1 MTRIRTLD
9 FLPSIFQT
17 PTNSQFLA
25 ATLDQLVNPPL
36 TRKIQ
41 GYVGSKFGYGI
52 DAKDYYVVE
61 PTKTRT
67 DYQLEPGITFLK
79 DNESVAKDFIS
90 YPGLLDALKLQGG
103 ITTDNSK
110 LFNSQF
116 YSWDS
121 FTNLDMIINYNQ
133 YYWLPEGPP
142 AVNVASDTVFLNN
155 EYIVESLPNT
165 YNIRAVG
172 AGAGAD
178 NPTITLIRGG
188 TYNFYVNQDTQFWIQ
203 GAPGISGY
211 SPTQTNLYVRD
222 VYGVSNNGS
231 TNDVITFNVP
241 QKNAQDEYNFPG
253 NNPVGVV
260 STRSFGQLNGARLAD
275 INNIDGVTSLNG
287 RTVMFYNTNI
297 ASELGYVSNFYDV
310 GRWDINTGGLVSP
323 SLTQATNIDSNGN
336 ISLDNLSDLA
346 IGTTIQF
353 SGTSFGG
360 LQSYSPSRQPIIN
373 ASAMLSG
380 IEYWIT
386 NVGTTDWT
394 AAGVP
399 SNAVINGEINGN
411 LLTVESLIS
420 GAFNI
425 GMTITGT
432 GISPGTKIIGYSQ
445 EVSWSTGKN
454 TYILNN
460 SQTVSNTNINVYDI
474 NVGTIFTA
482 TGPVAGTGQ
491 VRRYL
496 PVLYYVKSIDLGSNT
511 ITVSETLGGPT
522 YLPLTA
528 ASGTMTV
535 NKNQGLYE
543 EGAYY
548 NVNDY
553 FFTIS
558 YVGDINDPV
567 LKLTPASLIPTEQKI
582 TPQFGTQYIGLNFF
596 KNEDGFIEQYPYIS
610 APLDTLYYQD
620 GTNPN
625 KVGLIRLIESNALN
639 TLNVNTQIL
648 GKKNFTSTN
657 GVAFTNGLKVEFDGD
672 VIPRSYLSGQYYVEG
687 VGTAI
692 ELIPVDS
699 LVVPESFTTQT
710 SLPYDTTNFDIGNFD
725 AALFI
730 PENADYI
737 TIARNSI
744 NKNAWSRSN
753 RWFHSDV
760 IKATSEYNNDPN
772 ILTTYASSINKAQR
786 PIIEFYPNLKL
797 FNSGTVAKA
806 AIDFIDTRTTD
817 AFSQIAGQAAFYPD
831 VETYTDYSVAASIE
845 ASPTINIGDYLPG
858 QQYRVLS
865 MGTTDP
871 ASWLALGVEVFVEG
885 EFVPGIEYVITSLG
899 TTNWNAIAGTIGV
912 TYLPGSIFTAVYS
925 GEIVG
930 SGGGQA
936 GKTLFTAQNTGE
948 FNSNTLISGLPYTIT
963 ELGNTLWQNIGSNL
977 DGIASLTPG
986 TQYIIQSI
994 GTTSQ
999 LNWNTAAGTTD
1010 VVYKVGDVFTAVAS
1024 VPGGGTGKAYVR
1036 NFTATGP
1043 SVGTGTATQGNGTSL
1058 SLTSTNIYI
1067 PADTVNGTLSVGMYI
1082 NDQIEN
1088 EISQLPANTRIL
1100 SIEGT
1105 NLYTIKVIYP
1115 LPTIITGSTPGSS
1128 VISFVANTKNNSDL
1142 LLFPGSRIVFANESN
1157 PLVKN
1162 KIYVANYST
1171 TIAGSYPIITLTE
1184 ALDGDIQS
1192 NDQFAILRGQVYQ
1205 GTSFYYDGENFIQ
1218 AQQKVTVNQPPK
1230 FDVYD
1235 ENGISFGNENFYE
1248 STTFT
1253 GNELFRYKINEN
1265 GVNDSILGFPVTY
1278 SSINNVG
1285 DITFEVALNTDTFN
1299 YVTGLQQN
1307 ITETQYVNTGYVY
1320 NVTSRTEYER
1330 LIGWQTAVAPST
1342 QYQIFTFNYTPDTD
1356 IEFSTGDKVFY
1367 TVSCDVSQLNVSDTV
1382 WPSIEVYNN
1391 NNILIAETDYTIE
1404 NGSNFTNV
1412 TVQIPGITETV
1423 IQVAI
1428 LSNQTSQ
1435 NAYYSIPINLS
1446 NNPFNSDV
1454 TTVDIGDIRGHYQSI
1469 FYNNPDTTGVVFGA
1483 NNTRDLGNIV
1493 PWGNKIIQNSAS
1505 LALPGT
1511 FLRQSEHNL
1520 FDALKFN
1527 SREYIKF
1534 KTLLIDTANK
1544 IDWQQRF
1551 NASQLLDEA
1560 LDQITSVKNQEMPF
1574 FWSDMIPNKSPYLT
1588 NTYTFF
1594 NNIDTS
1600 TFPLSKIYNFDTANY
1615 DGVLVYLETK
1625 LQGTTIT
1632 QQLIKNVDYTISAES
1647 PSLIVTKDLINGDKI
1662 IIKEYNQTYGSYVP
1676 NTPTKLG
1683 LYPATIPH
1691 VTLDSSYNQPTYFIV
1706 GHDGSYTK
1714 LYGDYDPVFGCIDYR
1729 DQVLLEYETRVYNN
1743 LKLSNTIPIVAAD
1756 IIPGYFRNTTIN
1768 YDEWLDM
1775 YSSNFLDW
1783 IGQNRLDYK
1792 TQLYLTNNEY
1802 TYNYKNSRDKLNNSL
1817 VLQGN
1822 WRGIYTY
1829 YFDTSTPNL
1838 TPWEMI
1844 GYSNKPD
1851 WWETRYGPAPYTS
1864 DNLILWQDMENGIDY
1879 NNGNPVTIDIY
1890 KRPGLLKI
1898 LPVNDQGELI
1908 NPLFA
1913 LVGNYNPNTFQRDWN
1928 IGDVAPVE
1936 FSYRRSS
1943 TWPYDLMRLQAL
1955 LKPANFF
1962 NLGVDVDNYKYSS
1975 EFNQFLINNRTHLV
1989 PANIQVYGNG
1999 TPKTSYINWI
2009 VDFEKQLGVNATDNI
2024 EKLLKNLD
2032 VRLVYR
2038 LAGFSDKTLL
2048 KFFVEKGT
2056 PGSKNASLLIPDE
2069 SYQVLLYENQPYDR
2083 LIYSAVIVQLV
2094 DDGYKVFGN
2103 SQTTNY
2109 FKTLTP
2115 IKNSNTKKITIQDV
2129 TVDVADNYKD
2139 TIQLVPYGTTFYT
2152 AQEVSQF
2159 LMSYG
2164 AYLTSAGAKF
2174 DIIESSISIN
2184 WEQMVAEFLYWSQ
2197 IGWSTRSIVTL
2208 NPAANTLIID
2218 KESQIVQPL
2227 TYQQSNFVLNQNLYP
2242 IEMKDLSIL
2251 RDGTVFSVSALNSGD
2266 TIAYGQFNLSN
2277 IEHGIVFDN
2286 TTIFGDVIYNLIS
2299 GLKQNRIF
2307 VQGTKSAEWNGTMF
2321 ASGFIYNQD
2330 NIEEWKENT
2339 KYTKGEIV
2347 KFKNKYF
2354 TALSILQPSP
2364 TFIETQWK
2372 ETDYDQIQKGL
2383 LPNSSTR
2390 SYESSLYYNCNQA
2403 NLEED
2408 GDQVAFSL
2416 IGFRSRPYMASADLT
2431 DITQVNVYKN
2441 FIKEKGTRAALSVFK
2456 GANLP
2461 QGGIDYDIYENW
2473 AILAGTFGGVLNNNF
2488 IEFKLNQNLLTGN
2501 PGTVGLTTGDAVQG
2515 AQQIVPLYSLRNYG
2529 HPVNS
2534 ANVLPLISEYTPSA
2548 TFPDAGYV
2556 NFNDV
2561 KMSAYFFEQ
2570 LAVGVDQNGIIVPI
2584 NNFYVGD
2591 YVYLANYLAKWQV
2604 MTPDVIGQVVQANA
2618 NLNGTTTITFSKPH
2632 NLSQYDIFA
2641 IINFDSSINGYYVA
2655 TQIINPYEV
2664 IVPLV
2669 LSNSVRTITGQ
2680 GIGYSFYSQRVEQP
2694 SDIQNL
2700 PLLEKEFV
2708 KNTAWVDVNNDGGWA
2723 VYRKG
2728 INYAYDNEFT
2738 IENSVNFG
2746 SAVAFT
2752 SKGDYLF
2759 ADAGTGNVYRFQ
2771 YDALNKVYEQDQT
2784 ITNDISF
2791 GTNIAYAQ
2799 NVYAIS
2805 QATID
2810 PKVYFYYINDTTI
2823 TDDII
2828 SFNTTI
2834 NAPANATNFGT
2845 GLAMSGDANWLYV
2858 GDFDTDT
2865 ITPNIRNKV
2874 HAYRRNNTVVNAGS
2888 FIIGQTYQITEL
2900 GDDPEFT
2907 TYGAVDNSVGIYFT
2921 ATSSGTGTGKAI
2933 NVNYE
2938 FVTTLE
2944 SPEITP
2950 DKFGSVIST
2959 NYYGDVVV
2967 VGAPEYDYNI
2977 NIENWGK
2984 SYVFNRIIQNFEAQ
2998 NNYSTES
3005 ATTYSL
3011 AFAPTGS
3018 LDPIIYKNGIIVN
3031 SSEYTIV
3038 GTDLLYSGY
3047 FKAGDIIEVDSCNF
3061 NLVQTLTTE
3070 TNPRIGVGFGTGLD
3084 TNKFAT
3090 EILVGA
3096 PFALN
3101 STNEEGAVYRYTN
3114 AGARFGI
3121 VIGTEEVNVT
3131 VPRQLLIN
3139 GFLVTI
3145 PAGNA
3150 DLAALTINQAG
3161 ISNIEAASTNG
3172 KLIIS
3177 LINQDL
3183 ALANEKL
3190 LINVT
3195 DATTLEELGLTLYT
3209 QTQVIQCPHLTGPT
3223 QFGTTIKFNEQN
3235 SVVISA
3241 PSGTRYAQ
3249 TTFDFVDDDNYQND
3263 LVFDNNATQFIDSYP
3278 NAGAVYMYDYLSN
3291 FEENLNN
3298 IGAYTYAQSCNAR
3311 DQIYGAQPYYGQV
3324 LDFNENK
3331 VIIGTPNYRPDDI
3344 DGQVVVY
3351 VNETGIPN
3359 WSVYRQ
3365 TNPIVDI
3372 NRIQNIQIYS
3382 AESNQTLVN
3391 MDYFDPLQGKLLGAI
3406 RQNINNISN
3415 TDPATYNNELNRQS
3429 GFVWGTEQVGTVWFD
3444 TTNVRFV
3451 NYHQNDNSYNA
3462 KYWGTLFP
3470 GSDVAVY
3477 TWIGSSVTPAEYQ
3490 GPGIPKDVNLYTVQ
3504 TIINSSNTI
3513 QPVYYFWVRNSGL
3526 ILGNKTLADTT
3537 VASYISNPLAS
3548 GITYLAPINSNVF
3561 ALYNSQQYINAT
3573 DSVLH
3578 VGYSNGYNDDPS
3590 HQSYQL
3596 IREDFASDFL
3606 PGFVNPAKGIF
3617 RPESLY
3623 DRMLDSLAG
3632 VDEEGG
3638 VLPDPF
3644 LPKLVQTGVLARPR
3658 QSFFYNRYKALQ
3670 NYLQYANSILQL
3682 YPITELRPQ
3691 ISFLNEKGPY
3701 YDTTLY
3707 WERINWWAPGYNNNT
3722 KPVAQVQFYGDLS
3735 TLNVPEGTIVSVSQN
3750 SQGFI
3755 EYYRLDQ
3762 NNVWTRIGLQNGTIR
3777 FKTELWN
3784 YDLGETGYGD
3794 DFFGTTPFDQYPSQE
3809 TRWIIRA
3816 LNEQIYTNDLLIFR
3830 NKSLI
3835 LLFEY
3840 IQAETV
3846 ENQNYLP
3853 WLNKT
3858 SLVDVSHKIRE
3869 LLPIQNFKSDN
3880 QEFLSGYV
3888 NEVKPY
3894 HVVIKEFL
3902 FEYKGTDVY
3911 QGNITDFD
3919 LPATYDFTTQ
3929 SFITP
3934 QLVYSNP
3941 NQSNE
3946 FLPDDSIW
3954 TLPQYTEW
3962 YNNYGVSLVGQENY
3976 LITRIVSYLPIGTTF
3991 VIVDNAQGFPIN
4003 GTIKI
4008 ADVENPSRFEI
4019 IGYSSVDTSTN
4030 TLFGLTRGLNGT
4042 EEYDHLPNENV
4053 FIDLPAVVV
4062 LDGGRGYSNPPRVL
4076 AQIDLSKYP
4085 EPKEEAVLEAIMSL
4099 DSVVGVKVINP
4110 GVGYPVL
4117 PNIVIDPAASF
4128 TFTSDNVT
4136 ALENTIELYAP
4147 ALQTGDLVR
4156 YVKVAG
4162 ENIGGLENNQY
4173 YYINVLASSPLTVL
4187 ALYANYSDAVKD
4199 QNRVEIYSQGTGS
4212 DHKFDLGAKA
4222 SAISSSYPIRE
4233 NNLTLRFDRTTYD
4246 SQVKDW
4252 TPSSFYGAF
4261 FAGSYNN
4268 TENVSSSSIELQS
4281 TLPAISTILAS
4292 NDGLVLPISNIDN
4305 EREIDWSEFK
4315 RTVDTIGLD
4324 AITLDVTASTN
4335 NASGST
4341 IGFTI
4346 GMPVC
4351 FTGDVGSELETY
4363 DIVTKTGTIY
4373 YVAEIINATQFRIS
4387 ETQYGPVK
4395 SLASY
4400 TPVSALYCFTAQI
4413 IDTAVIS
4420 TYYPGIRTVV
4430 GTSATNDVINI
4441 PLTDIGTGGTS
4452 GLYTGIPVVFTGNVF
4467 GNIEEHVVYFVNSVL
4482 DSEHFTLR
4490 ENNDF
4495 VRIKALSI
4503 NAANQIIVQNTT
4515 GLNVNDRIVFSNL
4528 VIEGEPV
4535 NNWGNIAAGTI
4546 YYVKSIGINVIT
4558 ISTTLGGSELT
4569 LSPVTS
4575 DSQTYSFFVDQEGN
4589 FELSD
4594 AIGNMTINIQLP
4606 ASPGQVD
4613 GQLFT
4618 FYPTSN
4624 QYVNITSTE
4633 YGNLIERTIEY
4644 SSASANLIT
4653 ISNISGGRS
4662 GMYIGMPITVND
4674 NIGGL
4679 VANTTYYIEEIG
4691 TLTYSIT
4698 NSSSSSDEFSVD
4710 GNVDSLYVNMPV
4722 VFSEN
4727 PLGSIIIGAT
4737 YYVDTIDTLNN
4748 RFTVK
4753 DSLTGTTIQLTTN
4766 SGSMIATGPVYLKL
4780 NATITSNQYG
4790 PVTLNQKIITDA
4802 TFDVS
4807 YILGGYRVIISNQ
4820 GEGFTVNNTITI
4832 PGNLLGGT
4840 TPKNDLTITVNKI
4853 DSIVPGTY
4861 SWSLP
4866 LESNGNIL
4874 NVTCNGKPN
4883 ATTNKYYLKVTGSNT
4898 FKVYSDPR
4906 MTIPVS
4912 GLTLPYDG
4920 WTKTNA
4926 TACSGSDIT
4935 VDNTS
4940 LFAENDS
4947 IVFTGTVFGNIV
4959 LGKVYYIKQII
4970 DSTTIT
4976 ITEEPGGTAFVVGSD
4991 SGNMIMTKP
5000 GSFMQ
5005 LPEPFY
5011 FNQSIVKYNN
5021 RVYICVVSNN
5031 DDQFVFGKW
5040 EELNSGDRR
5049 LNAMDRVVGYYQPTV
5064 NMPGKEL
5071 SQLFDGVTYPNTTY
5085 KGNAFDP
5092 AEQFEIDTLLQDQ
5105 IFYPENVNI
5114 TGITF
5119 DGVNYIAPANLPN
5132 YTALAK
5138 DLEVTDDWLL
5148 GRLSNKPLYITDII
5162 KTNDLYVMTSTNSA
5176 TPILTSTDA
5185 TGWST
5190 NGFFIPAGVS
5200 ESEIEFERKLLIQSK
5215 LSFEA
5220 VTHGAN
5226 KYVAVGNN
5234 ICTSTDGI
5242 NWIETYKF
5250 SSDNTGKF
5258 YDVKYCTTATF
5269 TGFIAVGERNSTKF
5283 VLISFDGDTWLL
5295 TSTGNFFIY
5304 PPGTPA
5310 QEQNAII
5317 KTICSN
5323 DTSIVLAGDQGV
5335 VYRGI
5340 AFPFVYVGPQGS
5352 ENFNSSGF
5360 GDGSFVLVG
5369 NKGTIY
5375 SSSNGSTWNLK
5386 SSGTLENL
5394 NKVFYNSTKDEW
5406 TIAGNNNTLFQ
5417 TNNIASDPVIWD
5429 KTQVFSI
5436 PEPAYTIKGDPFMS
5450 GYGPEEL
5457 VPGVIQD
5464 QLTMIV
5470 NTRPGTNW
5478 PATEY
5483 AHVGYNVVSIELDY
5497 DISNAY
5503 NFNNVVEV
5511 PSNISVYVLDN
5522 GLATGIYPDIDYS
5535 VDYVNKIIVLNSN
5548 ISNTQQ
5554 LRVDVYEVG
5563 NGDQLVKSN
5572 TQIDP
5577 LRDNNNTGF
5586 QEILLNCN
5594 YTADRLNGGGIIRPN
5609 TDPTST
5615 QATATNALTD
5625 TISVDDISIFN
5636 LNDDVYFTGEVFGGL
5651 AENTPYYIKTI
5662 DTVQKTITVSDTLT
5676 NGIAGP
5682 IFNLDTASGSNM
5694 TVVAQNGPGQY
5705 WTSPAVFHNGT
5716 KLISGV
5722 TNLVIRSK
5730 SSNNALTTY
5739 STAGFVVGQKIVF
5752 DNKIFGGLVAH
5763 QEYYIKE
5770 ILSDGAQFT
5779 VSASVGG
5786 PVVNLINGLGQSIF
5800 ITDDYAVMIADN
5812 QISAKVIFANSYN
5825 TSVDYIAFSFFG
5837 ETLPTQYGYT
5847 VPETQTMYGNGTRGN
5862 YYLTNYLG
5870 EDNDTN
5876 AVVEVNGLRIMPDQY
5891 VINYNQQVLVFDTIE
5906 PLATDI
5912 IAITTFNDTQRQ
5924 YLNTQYELSPINV
5937 VPINYVF
5944 NTITQPLLDT
5954 QTAGAAG
5961 GYFIAASTTGMVVGQ
5976 TVMFQIDQSGSYTG
5990 FGGVETDGTVYTLS
6004 YVNTGTGQ
6012 FQVTKN
6018 SITYPTINDSGLM
6031 HVVVG
6036 GQPAIRVQT
6045 EYAHSLSNNDLVR
6058 IDGIQGS
6065 VQLNNNAFYV
6075 HVINDTQFDLY
6086 QYFPDYPDEQYNS
6099 FVDAVNYPITV
6110 SDSYVSGG
6118 YVWISDIWT
6127 LETTT
6132 VSNCDTTTLT
6142 VNNVLPLVLNT
6153 PVYFTENALP
6163 LGKKTSIP
6171 EIIAGEKYYISSID
6185 LDNST
6190 ITISEEING
6199 DNITFTIPAGSF
6211 ELVLTQWE
6219 QTNVDRLWV
6228 TVNGYRVPSSSLKL
6242 NPGNQLSILAPVSTG
6257 DEIIITSMM
6266 PSATPNEMVYVNT
6279 VDKNNQGTVY
6289 RANSDSRTWLTETL
6303 TEYQNIVYVNDIN
6316 NLTYKSIQSNTAPAA
6331 TLGYYYIPLNA
6342 DRNDI
6347 IDVSVY
6353 NNAIG
6358 REGYIEEDLLQL
6370 EVTSTGPYI
6379 KITEGDW
6386 IEAGDILTITV
6397 YEGKLIYMQG
6407 EYMRVLSVDQFTNSM
6422 EVQRGANGSGIQVYI
6437 PKYTEV
6443 YSFLDKNTMTNI
6455 NYNDTWNRIPGLYN
6469 TTQGDPLQIATG
6481 SAAEFLRLDE

>member
-9 FLPSIFQT
+9 FLPQIFQT
-17 PTNSQFLA
+17 STNSQFLA

-52 DAKDYYVVE
+52 DAKDYYVTE
-61 PTKTRT
+61 PTKTRA

-142 AVNVASDTVFLNN
+142 AVIVASDTVFLNN
-155 EYIVESLPNT
+155 EYIVQSLPNS

-203 GAPGISGY
+203 GAPGVTGY

-231 TNDVITFNVP
+231 SKDVITFNVP
-241 QKNAQDEYNFPG
+241 QKNAQDEYNYPG

-260 STRSFGQLNGARLAD
+260 STRSFNQLNGARLAD

-297 ASELGYVSNFYDV
+297 SNEVGYVSNFYGEGTYDV
-310 GRWDINTGGLVSP
+310 NYDNFTPL
-323 SLTQATNIDSNGN
+323 LTTAATEIDLFGN
-336 ISLDNLSDLA
+336 ITLDNVDDLE
-346 IGTTIQF
+346 IGTGIQF
-353 SGTSFGG
+353 SGISFGG
-360 LQSYSPSRQPIIN
+360 LESYRTTNFPIFSSNDLEAGSQYFINSLGNTDWISAGVESNAIIN
-373 ASAMLSG
+373 A
-380 IEYWIT
+380 
-386 NVGTTDWT
+386 
-394 AAGVP
+394 
-399 SNAVINGEINGN
+399 EINGN
-411 LLTVESLIS
+411 LLIVENLVS
-420 GAFNI
+420 GAFSI
-425 GMTITGT
+425 GQTIVGP
-432 GISPGTKIIGYSQ
+432 GVAPGTVIIGYDNNISM
-445 EVSWSTGKN
+445 TTNKD
-454 TYILNN
+454 TYIINN
-460 SQTVSNTNINVYDI
+460 VQTVSNTNMDVYDI
-474 NVGTIFTA
+474 QVGTIFTA
-482 TGPVAGTGQ
+482 TGPAVGTGFAR
-491 VRRYL
+491 VYS
-496 PVLYYVKSIDLGSNT
+496 PVIYYVKSINTLDNT
-511 ITVSETLGGPT
+511 ITISNILGGPT
-522 YLPLTA
+522 YIPSSA
-528 ASGTMTV
+528 DSGSMTV
-535 NKNQGLYE
+535 TKNQGLFEQGLYV
-543 EGAYY
+543 
-548 NVNDY
+548 NINDY
-553 FFTIS
+553 FFTIT
-558 YVGDINDPV
+558 YVGDIADPI
-567 LKLTPASLIPTEQKI
+567 LKLTPAGLIPTEQKI

-596 KNEDGFIEQYPYIS
+596 KNLDGFIEQYPYIS
-610 APLDTLYYQD
+610 APLDILYYQD

-625 KVGLIRLIESNALN
+625 KVGVIRLIESNTLN

-657 GVAFTNGLKVEFDGD
+657 GVVFTNGLKVEFDGD
-672 VIPRSYLSGQYYVEG
+672 VIPRSYLTGQYYVQG

-692 ELIPVDS
+692 ELIPVES
-699 LVVPESFTTQT
+699 LIVPESFTTQT

-730 PENADYI
+730 PENQDYI

-772 ILTTYASSINKAQR
+772 ILTTYANTINKAKR

-797 FNSGTVAKA
+797 FNSGTVAKSS
-806 AIDFIDTRTTD
+806 IDFIDTRTTD
-817 AFSQIAGQAAFYPD
+817 AFSSVAGQAAFYPD
-831 VETYTDYSVAASIE
+831 VETYTDYTVEASIS
-845 ASPTINIGDYLPG
+845 ASPTVNIGEYLVG
-858 QQYRVLS
+858 QQYRILS
-865 MGTTDP
+865 IGTTDP
-871 ASWLALGVEVFVEG
+871 ASWLELGVEVFVEG

-899 TTNWNAIAGTIGV
+899 ATDWNAIAGTIGV
-912 TYLPGSIFTAVYS
+912 IYNVGSIFTAVYS

-963 ELGNTLWQNIGSNL
+963 ELGNTLWENIGSSL
-977 DGIASLTPG
+977 DSITSLTTVPA
-986 TQYIIQSI
+986 TEYIIQSL
-994 GTTSQ
+994 GTTTQ
-999 LNWNTAAGTTD
+999 ANWNTAAGTTD
-1010 VVYKVGDVFTAVAS
+1010 VVYKVGDVFIPVTS
-1024 VPGGGTGKAYVR
+1024 VPGGGTGKAYIR

-1043 SVGTGTATQGNGTSL
+1043 GVGTGLATQGNGTSL

-1082 NDQIEN
+1082 NDQIQN
-1088 EISQLPANTRIL
+1088 EISQLPANTRII

-1105 NLYTIKVIYP
+1105 DTYTIKVIYP
-1115 LPTIITGSTPGSS
+1115 LPTIITGSIPGSS

-1142 LLFPGSRIVFANESN
+1142 LLFPGARIVFANESN

-1184 ALDGDIQS
+1184 ALDGDIQA
-1192 NDQFAILRGQVYQ
+1192 NDQFAVLRGQLYQ
-1205 GTSFYYDGENFIQ
+1205 GTSFYYNGENFIQ

-1235 ENGISFGNENFYE
+1235 ENGISFGNEDFYE

-1253 GNELFRYKINEN
+1253 GNELFRYKLNEN
-1265 GVNDSILGFPVTY
+1265 GINDTVLGFPVTY

-1320 NVTSRTEYER
+1320 NVTSRTEFER

-1356 IEFSTGDKVFY
+1356 IEFEAGDKIFY
-1367 TVSCDVSQLNVSDTV
+1367 TVSCDVGQLNVSDTI

-1391 NNILIAETDYTIE
+1391 NNILVAETDYTVE

-1412 TVQIPGITETV
+1412 TVQIPGMNETV

-1428 LSNQTSQ
+1428 LSNQTSN
-1435 NAYYSIPINLS
+1435 NAYYTVPINLS
-1446 NNPFNSDV
+1446 NNPFNGDV

-1469 FYNNPDTTGVVFGA
+1469 FYNNPDTTGVVFGP

-1493 PWGNKIIQNSAS
+1493 PWGNRIIQNSAS
-1505 LALPGT
+1505 LVLPGA

-1534 KTLLIDTANK
+1534 KSLLIDTANK
-1544 IDWQQRF
+1544 IAWQQRF
-1551 NASQLLDEA
+1551 NPSQLLDDA

-1574 FWSDMIPNKSPYLT
+1574 FWSDMIPNKSPYLI

-1615 DGVLVYLETK
+1615 EGVLVYLETK
-1625 LQGTTIT
+1625 LQGTTVT
-1632 QQLIKNVDYTISAES
+1632 QQLIKNIDYIISTES
-1647 PSLIVTKDLINGDKI
+1647 PSLVVTKDLLNGDKI
-1662 IIKEYNQTYGSYVP
+1662 IVKEYNQTYGSYIP

-1683 LYPATIPH
+1683 LYPATVPH

-1714 LYGDYDPVFGCIDYR
+1714 LYGDYDPILGCIDYR

-1743 LKLSNTIPIVAAD
+1743 LKLSSTIPIVAAD
-1756 IIPGYFRNTTIN
+1756 IIPGYFRSNTIN

-1775 YSSNFLDW
+1775 YSGNFLDW

-1802 TYNYKNSRDKLNNSL
+1802 TYNYKNSRNKLNNSL
-1817 VLQGN
+1817 ILQGN

-1879 NNGNPVTIDIY
+1879 NNGNPITIDIY
-1890 KRPGLLKI
+1890 KRPGLLNI

-1913 LVGNYNPNTFQRDWN
+1913 LVGNYNTNTFQRDWN

-1962 NLGVDVDNYKYSS
+1962 NLGVDLDNYKYNI

-1989 PANIQVYGNG
+1989 PADIKIYGNG
-1999 TPKTSYINWI
+1999 TAKTSYINWI

-2083 LIYSAVIVQLV
+2083 LIYSAVVVQLV

-2109 FKTLTP
+2109 FKTLVP
-2115 IKNSNTKKITIQDV
+2115 VKNSNTKKITIQDV
-2129 TVDVADNYKD
+2129 TVEVASDYKD
-2139 TIQLVPYGTTFYT
+2139 TVQLVPYGTTLYT

-2174 DIIESSISIN
+2174 DIIESSVTIN

-2197 IGWSTRSIVTL
+2197 FGWSTRSIVTL

-2227 TYQQSNFVLNQNLYP
+2227 TYQQTNFVLNQNLYP
-2242 IEMKDLSIL
+2242 IEMRDLSIS
-2251 RDGTVFSVSALNSGD
+2251 RDGTIFSVSALNRGD

-2286 TTIFGDVIYNLIS
+2286 NTIFGDVVYNLIS

-2339 KYTKGEIV
+2339 KYTKGAIV

-2354 TALSILQPSP
+2354 TALSVLQPSP
-2364 TFIETQWK
+2364 TFVEAQWK

-2390 SYESSLYYNCNQA
+2390 SYESSLYYNSNQA

-2408 GDQVAFSL
+2408 ADQVAFSL
-2416 IGFRSRPYMASADLT
+2416 IGFRPRPYMASADLT

-2461 QGGIDYDIYENW
+2461 QGGIDYNIYENW

-2488 IEFKLNQNLLTGN
+2488 IEFKLNQNSLTGN
-2501 PGTVGLTTGDAVQG
+2501 PGTVGLTTGQTVEG
-2515 AQQIVPLYSLRNYG
+2515 VQQIVPLYNLRNYG
-2529 HPVNS
+2529 QPVNT
-2534 ANVLPLISEYTPSA
+2534 ANVLPLISQYTPSV

-2570 LAVGVDQNGIIVPI
+2570 LAVGVDQYGTIVPI

-2604 MTPDVIGQVVQANA
+2604 MTPYVIGQVIQANA
-2618 NLNGTTTITFSKPH
+2618 NLNGTTTITFDKPH
-2632 NLSQYDIFA
+2632 NLNQYEIFA

-2655 TQIINPYEV
+2655 TQIVNPYEV

-2680 GIGYSFYSQRVEQP
+2680 GIAYNFYSQRVDQP

-2708 KNTAWVDVNNDGGWA
+2708 KNTAWVDLNNDGGWA
-2723 VYRKG
+2723 VYRKS
-2728 INYAYDNEFT
+2728 INYQYDNEFE

-2746 SAVAFT
+2746 SSVAFT

-2759 ADAGTGNVYRFQ
+2759 GDAGTGNVYRFQ

-2805 QATID
+2805 QATVD
-2810 PKVYFYYINDTTI
+2810 PKVYFYYVNDTTI
-2823 TDDII
+2823 TDDITP
-2828 SFNTTI
+2828 FTTTI
-2834 NAPANATNFGT
+2834 AAPIGATNFGT
-2845 GLAMSGDANWLYV
+2845 GLAMSGDANWLYI
-2858 GDFDTDT
+2858 GDYDTD
-2865 ITPNIRNKV
+2865 TPNIRNKV
-2874 HAYRRNNTVVNAGS
+2874 HAYRRNNTVVDAGS
-2888 FIIGQTYQITEL
+2888 FVIGRTYQITEL
-2900 GDDPEFT
+2900 GIDPEFT
-2907 TYGAVDNSVGIYFT
+2907 TSGAVENAVGIYFT
-2921 ATSSGTGTGKAI
+2921 ATNVGSGTGKAI
-2933 NVNYE
+2933 NVDYE

-2944 SPEITP
+2944 SPEVTA
-2950 DKFGSVIST
+2950 DKFGSVVST

-2967 VGAPEYDYNI
+2967 VGAPEYDYSI

-2998 NNYSTES
+2998 NNSSTDS
-3005 ATTYSL
+3005 TTFTL
-3011 AFAPTGS
+3011 AFTPIGS
-3018 LDPIIYKNGIIVN
+3018 QDPIVYKNGIIVD
-3031 SSEYTIV
+3031 SSNYTIT
-3038 GTDLLYSGY
+3038 GTNLVYTGT

-3131 VPRQLLIN
+3131 APRDLLIN

-3145 PAGNA
+3145 PVGNG

-3161 ISNIEAASTNG
+3161 ISNVEAASSNG

-3195 DATTLEELGLTLYT
+3195 DTTTLEELGLTLYT

-3235 SVVISA
+3235 SAVVSA

-3249 TTFDFVDDDNYQND
+3249 TTFDFTDDENYQND

-3298 IGAYTYAQSCNAR
+3298 IGAYTYAQSCNSR
-3311 DQIYGAQPYYGQV
+3311 DQIYGSQPYYGRV

-3351 VNETGIPN
+3351 INETGIPN

-3391 MDYFDPLQGKLLGAI
+3391 MDYFDPLQGKLLGAV
-3406 RQNINNISN
+3406 RQNIDNISN
-3415 TDPATYNNELNRQS
+3415 VDPATYNNELNTQS
-3429 GFVWGTEQVGTVWFD
+3429 GFVWGVNQVGTVWFD

-3451 NYHQNDNSYNA
+3451 NYHQNDNAYNA
-3462 KYWGTLFP
+3462 KYWGALFP
-3470 GSDVAVY
+3470 GSDVAIY
-3477 TWIGSSVTPAEYQ
+3477 TWIGSSVSPADYQ
-3490 GPGIPKDVNLYTVQ
+3490 GPGIPKDVNAYTVQ

-3526 ILGNKTLADTT
+3526 ILGNKTLADTSI
-3537 VASYISNPLAS
+3537 ASYIRNPLAS

-3578 VGYSNGYNDDPS
+3578 IGYSTGYNDDPS

-3596 IREDFASDFL
+3596 IRQDFASDFL
-3606 PGFVNPAKGIF
+3606 PGFVNPAMGIF
-3617 RPESLY
+3617 TPESLY

-3658 QSFFYNRYKALQ
+3658 QSFFYDRYKALQ

-3691 ISFLNEKGPY
+3691 ISFLNEKGAY
-3701 YDTTLY
+3701 YDTTNY

-3722 KPVAQVQFYGDLS
+3722 KPVTQVQFYADLS
-3735 TLNVPEGTIVSVSQN
+3735 TLTVPEGTIVSVSQN
-3750 SQGFI
+3750 SQGFV

-3784 YDLGETGYGD
+3784 YDLGQTGYGD
-3794 DFFGTTPFDQYPSQE
+3794 DFYGTTPFDQYPSQE

-3816 LNEQIYTNDLLIFR
+3816 LNEQIYTNDLLIYR

-3858 SLVDVSHKIRE
+3858 SLVDISHKIRE
-3869 LLPIQNFKSDN
+3869 LVPIQNFKSDN

-3934 QLVYSNP
+3934 ELVYNNP
-3941 NQSNE
+3941 NQSSE
-3946 FLPDDSIW
+3946 FLPDDSVW

-3976 LITRIVSYLPIGTTF
+3976 LITKIVSYLPIGATF

-4003 GTIKI
+4003 GVIKI
-4008 ADVENPSRFEI
+4008 ADVENPTRFEI

-4042 EEYDHLPNENV
+4042 EEYDHIPNENV

-4099 DSVVGVKVINP
+4099 DSVVGIKVINP
-4110 GVGYPVL
+4110 GIGYAVL
-4117 PNIVIDPAASF
+4117 PNIIIDPAASF
-4128 TFTSDNVT
+4128 TFSSDNVT
-4136 ALENTIELYAP
+4136 SLENTIELYAP
-4147 ALQTGDLVR
+4147 ALQTGDLIR
-4156 YVKVAG
+4156 YVKVSG

-4212 DHKFDLGAKA
+4212 NHKFELGAKA

-4252 TPSSFYGAF
+4252 TPGSFYGAF

-4281 TLPAISTILAS
+4281 TLPAINTILAS
-4292 NDGLVLPISNIDN
+4292 NDGLVLPISSVSN
-4305 EREIDWSEFK
+4305 ESVTEWSEFE
-4315 RTVDTIGLD
+4315 RTISNTN
-4324 AITLDVTASTN
+4324 ASTN
-4335 NASGST
+4335 TLSLQVSVSTENASGST
-4341 IGFTI
+4341 IGFTV
-4346 GMPVC
+4346 GMPIK
-4351 FTGDVGSELETY
+4351 FTGQMGTSN
-4363 DIVTKTGTIY
+4363 IVADQTY
-4373 YVAEIINATQFRIS
+4373 YVNEIINDTQFTIS
-4387 ETQYGPVK
+4387 ETISGPVYN
-4395 SLASY
+4395 LGNY
-4400 TPVSALYCFTAQI
+4400 TATTIKCYTGQI
-4413 IDTAVIS
+4413 TDTAIIG

-4430 GTSATNDVINI
+4430 QTSSTNSVVTI
-4441 PLTDIGTGGTS
+4441 PLTSIGTGGTS

-4467 GNIEEHVVYFVNSVL
+4467 GGIEEHVVYFVNSVL
-4482 DSEHFTLR
+4482 DNQNFTIR

-4503 NAANQIIVQNTT
+4503 NAANQIIVQNTI
-4515 GLNVNDRIVFSNL
+4515 GLNVNDRIVFSNMT
-4528 VIEGEPV
+4528 IEGESV
-4535 NNWGNIAAGTI
+4535 SDWGNIELGTI

-4558 ISTTLGGSELT
+4558 ISETLGGSEYA
-4569 LSPVTS
+4569 LSPVTA
-4575 DSQTYSFFVDQEGN
+4575 DSQTYCFFVDQEGN
-4589 FELSD
+4589 LELTD
-4594 AIGNMTINIQLP
+4594 ETGTMTINIQLP

-4618 FYPTSN
+4618 FYPTST
-4624 QYVNITSTE
+4624 QYTNITSLE
-4633 YGNLIERTIEY
+4633 YGNLIQRTIEY
-4644 SSASANLIT
+4644 SSATANLIT
-4653 ISNISGGRS
+4653 ITNSSGGRS
-4662 GMYIGMPITVND
+4662 GMYIGMPITVDINM
-4674 NIGGL
+4674 GGL

-4691 TLTYSIT
+4691 TLTYAIT
-4698 NSSSSSDEFSVD
+4698 SSSATSDEFTVD
-4710 GNVDSLYVNMPV
+4710 GTVDSMYVDMPV

-4727 PLGSIIIGAT
+4727 PLGSIVVGAT
-4737 YYVDTIDTLNN
+4737 YYVDTIDTINN

-4753 DSLTGTTIQLTTN
+4753 DSLTGTKVELTTN

-4780 NATITSNQYG
+4780 NTTITSDEYG
-4790 PVTLNQKIITDA
+4790 PVTLNQKITTDA

-4807 YILGGYRVIISNQ
+4807 YILGGYRVIISDQ
-4820 GEGFTVNNTITI
+4820 GAGFTINNTIKI

-4866 LESNGNIL
+4866 IESNGNIL
-4874 NVTCNGKPN
+4874 NVICNGKPN
-4883 ATTNKYYLKVTGSNT
+4883 ATTNKYYLKVINANS

-4920 WTKTNA
+4920 WTSANA
-4926 TACSGSDIT
+4926 TSCSGTNIILDDTNSFT
-4935 VDNTS
+4935 
-4940 LFAENDS
+4940 ENDS
-4947 IVFTGTVFGNIV
+4947 VVFTGTVFGNII
-4959 LGKVYYIKQII
+4959 LGKTYYIADII

-4976 ITEEPGGTAFVVGSD
+4976 ISEEPGGTAFVVGSD
-4991 SGNMIMTKP
+4991 SGYMIMTKA

-5049 LNAMDRVVGYYQPTV
+5049 LNAMDRVVGYYQPTI

-5071 SQLFDGVTYPNTTY
+5071 SQLFTGVTYPNTTY

-5105 IFYPENVNI
+5105 VFYPENVNI

-5119 DGVNYIAPANLPN
+5119 DGINYIAPANLPN

-5148 GRLSNKPLYITDII
+5148 GRLSNKSLSITDII

-5185 TGWST
+5185 VGWST
-5190 NGFFIPAGVS
+5190 NGFFVPFGVN
-5200 ESEIEFERKLLIQSK
+5200 EDELEFERKLLIQSK
-5215 LSFEA
+5215 LSFNKI
-5220 VTHGAN
+5220 TYAN
-5226 KYVAVGNN
+5226 GKYIAVGKN
-5234 ICTSTDGI
+5234 ICVSANGVDWVEVFKFDTDNSGILYDVAYISLPLATFFLAVGTYNGSKIILRSTDGVEWTI
-5242 NWIETYKF
+5242 
-5250 SSDNTGKF
+5250 
-5258 YDVKYCTTATF
+5258 
-5269 TGFIAVGERNSTKF
+5269 
-5283 VLISFDGDTWLL
+5283 IS
-5295 TSTGNFFIY
+5295 NYRY
-5304 PPGTPA
+5304 PPGVPPSHITA
-5310 QEQNAII
+5310 TMRTIAYNNLFAII
-5317 KTICSN
+5317 
-5323 DTSIVLAGDQGV
+5323 AGDLGV
-5335 VYRGI
+5335 VYRYTGGVNATYI
-5340 AFPFVYVGPQGS
+5340 SSIGSGDRINDSAFAQNIFVSIGDNGKL
-5352 ENFNSSGF
+5352 FTSS
-5360 GDGSFVLVG
+5360 DAITWVDKST
-5369 NKGTIY
+5369 GT
-5375 SSSNGSTWNLK
+5375 T
-5386 SSGTLENL
+5386 ENL
-5394 NKVFYNSTKDEW
+5394 NVLYFNNIKNEW

-5417 TNNIASDPVIWD
+5417 TDDITATPIVWD

-5436 PEPAYTIKGDPFMS
+5436 PNPAYTIKGDPFMS

-5483 AHVGYNVVSIELDY
+5483 AHVGYNVKSIELDY
-5497 DISNAY
+5497 NSENIYD
-5503 NFNNVVEV
+5503 FDNVAQV
-5511 PSNISVYVLDN
+5511 PSNIFVSVIEE
-5522 GLATGIYPDIDYS
+5522 GLCTTLYPNIDYT
-5535 VDYVNKIIVLNSN
+5535 VDYVTKKVVLDTN
-5548 ISNTQQ
+5548 ITISQQ
-5554 LRVDVYEVG
+5554 LRIDIYEIG

-5577 LRDNNNTGF
+5577 LRDNSITGF

-5594 YTADRLNGGGIIRPN
+5594 YTAERLNGGGIIRPN

-5615 QATATNALTD
+5615 LATATNGLTD

-5636 LNDDVYFTGEVFGGL
+5636 LNDDVYFTGDVFGGIS
-5651 AENTPYYIKTI
+5651 ENTPYYVKTI
-5662 DTVQKTITVSDTLT
+5662 DAIQKTITISDTIVS
-5676 NGIAGP
+5676 GIAGP
-5682 IFNLDTASGSNM
+5682 IFDLDTDSGSNM
-5694 TVVAQNGPGQY
+5694 TVIAQNGPGQY
-5705 WTSPAVFHNGT
+5705 WTPPAVFYNGT
-5716 KLISGV
+5716 KLVAGS

-5739 STAGFVVGQKIVF
+5739 STSGFIVGQKIVF
-5752 DNKIFGGLVAH
+5752 DNKIFGGLTAH

-5770 ILSDGAQFT
+5770 ILTDGVQFT
-5779 VSASVGG
+5779 ISTTIGG
-5786 PVVNLINGLGQSIF
+5786 PAVTLSNGLGQSIF
-5800 ITDDYAVMIADN
+5800 ITEDYAVMLANN
-5812 QISAKVIFANSYN
+5812 QISAKVIFANTYD
-5825 TSVDYIAFSFFG
+5825 TSVDYLAFSFFG

-5847 VPETQTMYGNGTRGN
+5847 VPETQTMYGNGTTGY

-5876 AVVEVNGLRIMPDQY
+5876 AIVEVNGLRIMPDQY
-5891 VINYNQQVLVFDTIE
+5891 TINYNQQVLVFDTLE
-5906 PLATDI
+5906 PTPTDV
-5912 IAITTFNDTQRQ
+5912 IAVTTFNDTQRQ
-5924 YLNTQYELSPINV
+5924 YLNTQYESSPINV

-5976 TVMFQIDQSGSYTG
+5976 TVMFQIDQSGTYSG
-5990 FGGVETDGTVYTLS
+5990 FGGVSTDGTVYTLS
-6004 YVNTGTGQ
+6004 YVNPTTGQ

-6018 SITYPTINDSGLM
+6018 SITYPTVNNSGLM

-6036 GQPAIRVQT
+6036 GQPAIRVET
-6045 EYAHSLSNNDLVR
+6045 EYAHSFVNNDLVR
-6058 IDGIQGS
+6058 IDGLQGS
-6065 VQLNNNAFYV
+6065 VQLNNNKFYV
-6075 HVINDTQFDLY
+6075 HVISDTQFDLY
-6086 QYFPDYPDEQYNS
+6086 QYFSDYPDEQYNS
-6099 FVDAVNYPITV
+6099 FVDAVNYPITTC
-6110 SDSYVSGG
+6110 DSYVSGG
-6118 YVWISDIWT
+6118 YVWISDTWT
-6127 LETTT
+6127 LETTSVT
-6132 VSNCDTTTLT
+6132 DCTTTTLL

-6153 PVYFTENALP
+6153 PVYFTESGLP
-6163 LGKKTSIP
+6163 LGKTTSIP
-6171 EIIAGEKYYISSID
+6171 EIIAGEKYYISGID
-6185 LDNST
+6185 IDNSR

-6199 DNITFTIPAGSF
+6199 DDITFTVPAGSF
-6211 ELVLTQWE
+6211 ELILTQWE

-6228 TVNGYRVPSSSLKL
+6228 TVNGKRVSSSALKL
-6242 NPGNQLSILAPVSTG
+6242 NPGNQVSILAPVNAG

-6279 VDKNNQGTVY
+6279 VDKNNQGVVY
-6289 RANSDSRTWLTETL
+6289 RANGDSRTWLTETL

-6316 NLTYKSIQSNTAPAA
+6316 NLTYKLTQTNTAPVS
-6331 TLGYYYIPLNA
+6331 TLGYYYIPLDA

-6353 NNAIG
+6353 NNATG
-6358 REGYIEEDLLQL
+6358 REGYIEEDFLQL
-6370 EVTSTGPYI
+6370 EVTSTGAYI
-6379 KITEGDW
+6379 KITEGNW
-6386 IEAGDILTITV
+6386 IETGDILTLTV

-6422 EVQRGANGSGIQVYI
+6422 EVQRGANGSGVQTSI
-6437 PKYTEV
+6437 PKYTEI

-6455 NYNDTWNRIPGLYN
+6455 NYNDTWNKIPGVYN
-6469 TTQGDPLQIATG
+6469 TTEGDPLQIAIG
-6481 SAAEFLRLDE
+6481 SAAEFLRMDE